1 MIFVLGIGNRLL
13 GDDGAGPAVICQLIN
28 ETGTESG
35 VVYRDGGTI
44 GLALLPDIEDATGFI
59 AVDAAQLDAPPG
71 TVRVFEGGEMEAL
84 LSRRKLS
91 VHEAGL
97 SDLLSAATLAGTL
110 PSRRAVIAIQPATVA
125 WGLTLSPAVAEAI
138 PAACAAV
145 SALLA
150 KWEAQP

>member
-13 GDDGAGPAVICQLIN
+13 SDDGAGPAVIDRLMNGAASQ
-28 ETGTESG
+28 SG
-35 VVYRDGGTI
+35 VNYSDGGTI
-44 GLALLPDIEDATGFI
+44 GLALLPEIENATAFI
-59 AVDAAQLDAPPG
+59 AIDAAELNEPPG
-71 TVRVFEGGEMEAL
+71 TIRVFEAGAMESM
-84 LSRRKLS
+84 LSGRKQS

-110 PSRRAVIAIQPATVA
+110 PTRRALVAIQPATVE
-125 WGLTLSPAVAEAI
+125 WGLSPSPAVAEAI

-150 KWEAQP
+150 KWEAQS

>member
-13 GDDGAGPAVICQLIN
+13 GDDGAGPAVIAQLMS
-28 ETGTESG
+28 GAAAPSG
-35 VVYRDGGTI
+35 VIYQDGGTI
-44 GLALLPDIEDATGFI
+44 GLALLPEIEDAAGFI
-59 AVDAAQLDAPPG
+59 AIDAAELNAPPA
-71 TVRVFEGGEMEAL
+71 TVSVFEGGAMDAL
-84 LSRRKLS
+84 LSSRKLS

-97 SDLLSAATLAGTL
+97 SDLLSAAALSGTL
-110 PSRRAVIAIQPATVA
+110 PSRRALVAIQPATVE
-125 WGLTLSPAVAEAI
+125 WGLILSPAVAEAI